1 MSSDMQLKWKV
12 NQMDC
17 YPEFSGATD
26 YVFNVHWDC
35 LAYYNGVSGGPFYG
49 RTYGVTSVPS
59 SPGPFTPFI
68 DLEEDQVFSWV
79 YSAMPSGGKES
90 YESGAMQEILNKITP
105 PVVNPPNPWPSDVF
119 PVIAPSITIQ
129 PQKQMTLW
137 SGEAATIS
145 LGVNGQPLFYQWR
158 KDSIDLV
165 GETGNGLQISNIQL
179 DQAGT
184 YDAVVSNSL
193 GTAVSS
199 GCVVT
204 VNPPVSPV
212 IISQPSGGSVAV
224 SGQFG
229 MSIIASGY
237 PNPSYQWNFN
247 GIEISGAINST
258 YFIQSALEFQAGD
271 YTAKVFNAVG
281 EVMSDVAH
289 VDVVIP
295 T

>member
-1 MSSDMQLKWKV
+1 M
-12 NQMDC
+12 
-17 YPEFSGATD
+17 A
-26 YVFNVHWDC
+26 
-35 LAYYNGVSGGPFYG
+35 
-49 RTYGVTSVPS
+49 
-59 SPGPFTPFI
+59 
-68 DLEEDQVFSWV
+68 
-79 YSAMPSGGKES
+79 
-90 YESGAMQEILNKITP
+90 
-105 PVVNPPNPWPSDVF
+105 
-119 PVIAPSITIQ
+119 
-129 PQKQMTLW
+129 LW

-184 YDAVVSNSL
+184 YDAAVSNSL

-212 IISQPSGGSVAV
+212 IVNQPSGGSVAV

-258 YFIQSALEFQAGD
+258 YFIQSALESQAGD
-271 YTAKVFNAVG
+271 YTAKAFNAVG

>member
-1 MSSDMQLKWKV
+1 MQLKWKV

-59 SPGPFTPFI
+59 SPGPFTPYI
-68 DLEEDQVFSWV
+68 DLEETQVLSWV
-79 YSAMPSGGKES
+79 YGAMPSGEKEGQ
-90 YESGAMQEILNKITP
+90 ESGAMQQILNKITP
-105 PVVNPPNPWPSDVF
+105 PVVTPPNPWPSDVF

-137 SGEAATIS
+137 SGQTAYIS
-145 LGVNGQPLFYQWR
+145 LGVNGQPLYYQWR
-158 KDSIDLV
+158 KDSVDLT
-165 GETGNGLQISNIQL
+165 GETGAGLQISNIQL
-179 DQAGT
+179 DQAGS

-199 GCVVT
+199 GCAVI

-212 IISQPSGGSVAV
+212 IDNQPKGGSVDI

-229 MSIIASGY
+229 MSVMASGY
-237 PNPSYQWNFN
+237 PSPSYQWNFN

-258 YFIQSALEFQAGD
+258 YFIQNALDFQAGD
-271 YTAKVFNAVG
+271 YTVKVFNAVG
-281 EVMSDVAH
+281 QVTSDIAH
-289 VDVVIP
+289 VDVIIP